1 MKSMRTRGERT
12 EQRSDLSL
20 TPFIRT
26 EDALQPAECESRGVN
41 VISSSHRP
49 RTVAQWPPTASPSG
63 GSSTGG
69 SSTGGSSTDRPLR
82 VLLTTDWW
90 EPIVNGVVASVTT
103 LRRELIA
110 LGCDVRVL
118 TLSPGMRTRSEHG
131 VYRIGS
137 VSASM
142 LYDHARIGM
151 PGGRRVLRDILRWRP
166 DIVHSQ
172 CEFSTHV
179 WARRIARTLSVPL
192 VHTYH
197 TIYEDYTHY
206 YSPSRTV
213 GRKVVSTF
221 SRRLLSGTDAVIAPT
236 PKVADLL
243 HGYGVLEPVHVVP
256 TGLDLQRFRPALT
269 PAERQDAA
277 ELRRGLGIADEQK
290 VLISVSRLAKEKNLD
305 EVLEWV
311 AAADREDTVLVL
323 VGDGPYRAELAAHAA
338 ALGITDRVIFTGVV
352 DPADV
357 QRWYRIGDVFVS
369 ASLSETQ
376 GLTFIEALASGLPL
390 LCRRDPSLESVV
402 LDGRTGWQV
411 DDAAEFS
418 RRLDTLLDDPELHE
432 QLSTTGVA
440 HAVTAFGAGDFGRSV
455 LEVYE
460 QTLWSMKARRS
471 LAGIP
476 SVLGAGAPQ
485 RVLDDV
491 VA

>member
-1 MKSMRTRGERT
+1 MTLMRVRSV
-12 EQRSDLSL
+12 QADKRSDLGL
-20 TPFIRT
+20 TPFIRSG
-26 EDALQPAECESRGVN
+26 DAMSSTECEPRGVN

-49 RTVAQWPPTASPSG
+49 RTVAQWPPTASSSG
-63 GSSTGG
+63 GHSA
-69 SSTGGSSTDRPLR
+69 DRPLR

-118 TLSPGMRTRSEHG
+118 TLSPGLRTRSEHG

-151 PGGRRVLRDILRWRP
+151 PGGRRVLREIMRWRP

-179 WARRIARTLSVPL
+179 WARRIARTLRVPL

-269 PAERQDAA
+269 
-277 ELRRGLGIADEQK
+277 RRSGRTPPSCGA
-290 VLISVSRLAKEKNLD
+290 
-305 EVLEWV
+305 
-311 AAADREDTVLVL
+311 
-323 VGDGPYRAELAAHAA
+323 
-338 ALGITDRVIFTGVV
+338 
-352 DPADV
+352 
-357 QRWYRIGDVFVS
+357 VS
-369 ASLSETQ
+369 AS
-376 GLTFIEALASGLPL
+376 PL
-390 LCRRDPSLESVV
+390 
-402 LDGRTGWQV
+402 
-411 DDAAEFS
+411 S
-418 RRLDTLLDDPELHE
+418 RRC
-432 QLSTTGVA
+432 
-440 HAVTAFGAGDFGRSV
+440 
-455 LEVYE
+455 
-460 QTLWSMKARRS
+460 
-471 LAGIP
+471 
-476 SVLGAGAPQ
+476 
-485 RVLDDV
+485 
-491 VA
+491 

>member
-1 MKSMRTRGERT
+1 ME
-12 EQRSDLSL
+12 
-20 TPFIRT
+20 
-26 EDALQPAECESRGVN
+26 PAEWESRGVN

-49 RTVAQWPPTASPSG
+49 RTVAQWPPT
-63 GSSTGG
+63 GSSPGRHTTGEHSG
-69 SSTGGSSTDRPLR
+69 DERSSARPLR

-110 LGCDVRVL
+110 MGLDVRVL
-118 TLSPGMRTRSEHG
+118 TLSPGLRTRSEHG

-151 PGGRRVLRDILRWRP
+151 PGGRRVLREIMRWRP

-179 WARRIARTLSVPL
+179 WARRIARTLGVPL

-236 PKVADLL
+236 QKVADLL

-277 ELRRGLGIADEQK
+277 ELRRGLGLTDEHR

-311 AAADREDTVLVL
+311 AAADRADTVLVL
-323 VGDGPYRAELAAHAA
+323 VGDGPYRAELAAHAE
-338 ALGITDRVIFTGVV
+338 ALGITDRVVFTGVV
-352 DPADV
+352 EPAEV

-411 DDAAEFS
+411 DDAAGFS

-432 QLSTTGVA
+432 QMAAAGVT
-440 HAVTAFGAGDFGRSV
+440 HAATAFGAGDFGSSV
-455 LEVYE
+455 LEVYQ
-460 QTLWSMKARRS
+460 QTMWSRQALQS
-471 LAGIP
+471 LSDMP
-476 SVLGAGAPQ
+476 SS
-485 RVLDDV
+485 LDTYEPSR
-491 VA
+491 ALEEIIA